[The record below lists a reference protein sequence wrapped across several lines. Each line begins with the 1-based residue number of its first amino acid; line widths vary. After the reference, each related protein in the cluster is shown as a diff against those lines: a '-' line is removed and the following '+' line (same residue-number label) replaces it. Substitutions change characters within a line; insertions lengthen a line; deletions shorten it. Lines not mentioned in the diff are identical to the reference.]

1 MQLDIIRTLPQWLAL
16 AEEWNDL
23 LARSV
28 VRVPFLRHEFLTAWW
43 ARLGGCNEWPHG
55 ELYVVLAREE
65 GDHPSF
71 AAAPRLVAAAPLF
84 ASIDHEGCPV
94 LALIGSDAM
103 ADYLDVLA
111 EPEFLAPFVSA
122 LLDHL
127 TGTAR
132 SGEQGAGRNE
142 PGSSLP
148 APRSLSSAPP
158 EWRSLDLFNLR
169 DDSPTRNEF
178 CRAAAA
184 RGLSTQQTVLGIC
197 RVLPLEQDWDS
208 YLSRRVAKQHRHELR
223 RAEEASE
230 SGWYFVEDLEA
241 VPAATDDLLALM
253 EQDPQK
259 REQLTP
265 EVRAQW
271 HEILLAAQR
280 GGFLRLAFLEVDGV
294 KAAGCAAFDFDGRIW
309 VYNLGM
315 DDRFR
320 SISPGTALL
329 TYVFQWAIS
338 SGRSEVDFLRGEH
351 DFKGRFGAQRRNVYC
366 LRLIPAPA
374 NAPAGGAPSGSLANG
389 ERPRGEAI
397 DNALLA
403 AGLGAETIIQRG
415 ELPAMSSENCEIVT
429 CRMADGGIKRLFC
442 KFGPLDEPAGPTH
455 CFGLGY
461 EARAYDELLPA
472 WVGDVPPL
480 HGMFLDENSQTLV
493 LALDYLE
500 GGTPLH
506 QVWQPKADLGAAA
519 RWVARFHCWGETAV
533 VPAFLRRYDTEF
545 YRTWLRRAADFTRP
559 LHPRY
564 PWLPPLCE
572 RGLRRLP
579 ALLPPAT
586 IIHGE
591 YQANN
596 ILVFSAR
603 TMPADW
609 ESAALAAGEIDLAN
623 LTWGW
628 EDDVALHCEQQYCL
642 ARWPDGPPGD
652 FALRL
657 AAARV
662 FVHLRWLGDG
672 DMGEDVNATITAL
685 DELAPLAEEFA
696 ELDRSC

>member
-1 MQLDIIRTLPQWLAL
+1 MQLEVIRTLPQWLAL
-16 AEEWNDL
+16 SEEWNDL

-43 ARLGGCNEWPHG
+43 THLGGCNEWPHG
-55 ELYVVLAREE
+55 ELYVVLARSIE
-65 GDHPSF
+65 GDSPIF
-71 AAAPRLVAAAPLF
+71 ADTKIGTVPRLVAAAPLF
-84 ASIDHEGCPV
+84 ASIDREGGPV

-103 ADYLDVLA
+103 ADYLNVLA
-111 EPEFLAPFVSA
+111 EPEFLAQFVST

-127 TGTAR
+127 TAD
-132 SGEQGAGRNE
+132 GA
-142 PGSSLP
+142 P
-148 APRSLSSAPP
+148 A
-158 EWRSLDLFNLR
+158 WQSLDLFNLR

-178 CRAAAA
+178 CRAADA
-184 RGLSTQQTVLGIC
+184 RGLATQQTVLGTC
-197 RVLPLEQDWDS
+197 RVMPLEQDWDS
-208 YLSRRVAKQHRHELR
+208 YLSRRVAKKHRHELR
-223 RAEEASE
+223 RKMRRAEEASDMR
-230 SGWYFVEDLEA
+230 WYFVEGLEA

-253 EQDPQK
+253 EQNPEK

-271 HEILLAAQR
+271 HDILLAAQR
-280 GGFLRLAFLEVDGV
+280 GGFLRLAFLEIDGV
-294 KAAGCAAFDFDGRIW
+294 KAAACAAFDFDGRIW
-309 VYNLGM
+309 VYNLGLH
-315 DDRFR
+315 DRFR
-320 SISPGTALL
+320 DMSPGTALL

-338 SGRSEVDFLRGEH
+338 AGRTEGDFLRGEH
-351 DFKGRFGAQRRNVYC
+351 DFKARLGARRRNVYC
-366 LRLIPAPA
+366 LRLFPAQIDA
-374 NAPAGGAPSGSLANG
+374 AANG
-389 ERPRGEAI
+389 QRPPGEAI
-397 DNALLA
+397 DNAVLA
-403 AGLGAETIIQRG
+403 AGLGADAIVQRG

-429 CRMADGGIKRLFC
+429 CRMTDGCVKRLFC
-442 KFGPLDEPAGPTH
+442 KFGPLEETAGPTH
-455 CFGLGY
+455 RYGLGY

-472 WVGDVPPL
+472 WADDVPPL
-480 HGMFLDENSQTLV
+480 HGVFLDESSQTLV

-500 GGTPLH
+500 NGTPLH

-519 RWVARFHCWGETAV
+519 RWIARFHCWGETAV

-545 YRTWLRRAADFTRP
+545 YRTWLRRAADFTRS

-564 PWLPPLCE
+564 PWLQPLCE

-596 ILVFSAR
+596 ILVHRHPQAGAR
-603 TMPADW
+603 IMPADW

-642 ARWPDGPPGD
+642 ARWPDGAPDD

-662 FVHLRWLGDG
+662 FLHLRWLGDAEA
-672 DMGEDVNATITAL
+672 GEDMDAAISAL
-685 DELAPLAEEFA
+685 DELAPLAERFA
-696 ELDRSC
+696 ELDGSHSPVRGRN